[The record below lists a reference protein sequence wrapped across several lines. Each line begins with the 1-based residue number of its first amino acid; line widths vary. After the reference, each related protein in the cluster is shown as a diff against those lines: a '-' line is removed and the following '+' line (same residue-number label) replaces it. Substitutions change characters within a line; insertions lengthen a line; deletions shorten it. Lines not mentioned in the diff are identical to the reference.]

1 MPCLTPQSETPKQSA
16 KIVKIWKI
24 LLTPSWPHMG
34 AIHTILYFFRRERV
48 SIFNHPNR
56 GIGGAVC
63 FLANHLQKVPTDLFS
78 PKCLIQHEVG
88 ASPTKSDGRGK
99 KGRCRSIFLFYIDRL
114 KRVCKVGQ
122 VVTIF
127 LAEKT

>member
-1 MPCLTPQSETPKQSA
+1 M
-16 KIVKIWKI
+16 
-24 LLTPSWPHMG
+24 
-34 AIHTILYFFRRERV
+34 

-56 GIGGAVC
+56 GIGGVVC
-63 FLANHLQKVPTDLFS
+63 LLANHLQKVQTDLFS
-78 PKCLIQHEVG
+78 QKCLIQHEVG
-88 ASPTKSDGRGK
+88 ASPAKADGRGK
-99 KGRCRSIFLFYIDRL
+99 KGRCSSIFLFCIDRL